1 MWIQDRGPEQRNH
14 GIGQEMMIVDLYVG
28 HTIRVEER
36 ETGIRGI
43 ALLVSLNILNYL
55 IGISLFDPCPFALPP
70 SYVLNPSHSQSRI
83 PEDETIIVSS

>member
-1 MWIQDRGPEQRNH
+1 MCGFRIEDRNR

-43 ALLVSLNILNYL
+43 ALLVSLYILNYL
-55 IGISLFDPCPFALPP
+55 IGISLSL
-70 SYVLNPSHSQSRI
+70 
-83 PEDETIIVSS
+83 